1 MERQDIIRKS
11 PGSAC
16 SSEPQS
22 VTGRHTERN
31 KSASERDGGRDSDKA
46 EIKRK
51 RDRDTYTKLQRKS
64 ASERDTERLRDK
76 LTKSWRD

>member
-1 MERQDIIRKS
+1 MSDTEQVCYGPTKIVREMERQDIIRKR

-46 EIKRK
+46 DIKRK
-51 RDRDTYTKLQRKS
+51 RDRHTHTKL
-64 ASERDTERLRDK
+64 
-76 LTKSWRD
+76 